1 MKRTI
6 ALMMSLMIVC
16 IAGCSN
22 NKGEESYSGVPIIT
36 AGDTGDGT
44 VGGNIMNSNEKGTSD
59 WFDDTGNTGGGSG
72 GNTGTS
78 GGNAGTS
85 GGNAGTSGGNT
96 GSESGEADG
105 DGNNTSGT
113 GDGSVADTKPSIQKR
128 FTSIEGDWCDLL
140 NIFSFRVEKP
150 ESTEGDESTE
160 SKADSAEEKLIA
172 KVVSF
177 ETGNIIEG
185 EFETDNRS
193 YIKIKAS
200 RYVANGEE
208 QDTTD
213 LEIAYTIKTMKVD
226 ESGKKILELL
236 DKTGK
241 LYTLG
246 VYSQ

>member
-1 MKRTI
+1 MKKTI

-16 IAGCSN
+16 ITGCSN

-59 WFDDTGNTGGGSG
+59 WFDDTGNTGADSG

-78 GGNAGTS
+78 GGNTGTP
-85 GGNAGTSGGNT
+85 GGNT

-150 ESTEGDESTE
+150 ESTESDESTE

-185 EFETDNRS
+185 EFKTDNRS